1 MLRVVF
7 VSESDRLGCT
17 PREVYAIRV
26 ARVARM
32 CCGIEVPVDLLSELD
47 TLQVIKL
54 KRFNALVRAMSTPV
68 FPLHAK
74 LLVALSPF
82 DDVQTP
88 SLGVNAL
95 VYLSAYRTPA
105 LSANHDRLTA
115 FVTTCERVL
124 LVWNLGRVQTQP
136 LTYPHSGFSTTLRV
150 PHSSNLPRVSVAF
163 AKQSSPH

>member
-74 LLVALSPF
+74 LLVALSQF
-82 DDVQTP
+82 DDVQTT

-95 VYLSAYRTPA
+95 VYLGTYRTPA

-136 LTYPHSGFSTTLRV
+136 LTYPHSGLPATLRV
-150 PHSSNLPRVSVAF
+150 PRSFNLPRVSLTFV
-163 AKQSSPH
+163 KRSPPH